1 LLEGELPEPAQAEL
15 AAHLDGCSRCQQA
28 VQDLAS
34 GGRTWSETAAHLSEA
49 SRAGAP
55 EPALEQVLADLQAQ
69 PSTGAWSGDQA
80 RDQAPA
86 RTEAGESTPG
96 GNDALAAGPPP
107 TQAEAKKGDADTLAF
122 LSPSNEPGHLGR
134 LGHYEI
140 VEVIG
145 RGGMGLVLRGLD
157 DKLRRVVA
165 IKVLAPQLAS
175 SGTARRRFAREAQ
188 AAAAVSHDHVV
199 DIYDVEESGPIP
211 YLVMEYVPGLSLDER
226 CKRGEPVEL
235 RDILRIG
242 LQTASGLAAAHAQGL
257 VHRDIKPAN
266 ILLES
271 GLQRVKLTDFGLA
284 RAVDDAS
291 VTQSGVIAGTPMFMS
306 PEQARGEP
314 VDHRSDLFSLGSV
327 LYMLCT
333 GRPPFR
339 AESTMAVLKRV
350 CEDSPRPIRDL
361 NPEIPEWLCAII
373 AKLHAKNPASRFQ
386 SAAEVAQL
394 LEQHLAH
401 LQQPSIM
408 PAPAPVMVP
417 METEIVAIRRRKTR
431 LALLGVVAGAAAVLV
446 ALVIGGLGAYWL
458 LHRGP
463 SASDEEFVRGQPN
476 VNEEP
481 KLLHVPTEDELARM
495 PSFLDARKRD
505 DISPA
510 FLALAGGGDPR
521 QAPPELVAVL
531 GDDRFVLP
539 QAGLS
544 SWMAQ
549 TSDGKLLAVPR
560 GNSMVL
566 FDAVTGKLLRTLT
579 GHAGRVYTV
588 AFSPDGKR
596 LASGSWEP
604 DPAVKLWD
612 PETGRELGTLR
623 GHTNRVIRVAFSP
636 DGKSLASAS
645 DDGTV
650 RVWDTNQGREDLQLK
665 GHAGHVWSVAFSP
678 DGKHIVSGGED
689 KTVRVWDA
697 ATGKDIRT
705 VNTHTS
711 GVPCV
716 VFSPDGKLLA
726 TAANEVKL
734 WDAKTFEEIR
744 TLAGVAGWLAF
755 TPDSNT
761 LLTAKH
767 GQPQN
772 QVHTVVRWNV
782 ADGKQIDELKLAARG
797 GEVVWQLSPDGEVL
811 FTMKTDEQIVR
822 AYDAATGKEAL
833 QRRGHSDQVYSV
845 AVSRDGKTLASSG
858 ADHTVRLWDLAQWR
872 AGEAVP
878 PVRTLTKHKDQVW
891 SVAFSPDCKLLASG
905 SLDATIVL
913 WDVATGKPVRTLGGH
928 TKGMSLIAFSPDGQ
942 TIAAGGDEGIVNRW
956 DVASGE
962 AKDPIHWHQG
972 QVRAVAFSRDGRLLA
987 SAGHDNKVQVCEA
1000 VTGAASQMAFQFP
1013 APVINLVF
1021 SPDGKTL
1028 AASCDEPDRALH
1040 LWDLKSRKEVT
1051 LRGHSTTVPGLTLHP
1066 AGRLAATGSSD
1077 GTVRFWDCQSQSTRT
1092 MVIGPGPFGS
1102 IIRSVAFTPE
1112 GRYLATANTN
1122 GTVTILR
1129 VPPRPRSF
1137 FPGSPKVPTPAE
1149 LAKKPSPADALKH
1162 DAIPAALRMRAGGDP
1177 VSPEV
1182 VAILGDARL
1191 LHSGAVVAAV
1201 FVDKGKTLM
1210 TVGTDNLARFW
1221 DVKTGRLLR
1230 QFEGPKVE
1238 GNGRAWPVCVATL
1251 NPNGKVLAWGTG
1263 VVAPGTWAGIGV
1275 VKLLDA
1281 VTGKELYSLKSPGGA
1296 VLALAFSQDGKTLAT
1311 GCVDDAGTGGKY
1323 VRLWDVAT
1331 GKHTGAFGTHPHNV
1345 ESVAFSPDGK
1355 DLAVGYA
1362 GGGVKLWNLKTWSER
1377 CQIGL
1382 PFTKALRFTPDS
1394 KTLVTGSA
1402 DGTIRL
1408 WGTADGK
1415 QRGELQG
1422 HNQGI
1427 HVLALQKAGRLLAA
1441 GHLDGIVRFWDL
1453 DTMKEVRSFPAGTS
1467 SISTVSF
1474 SPDGKT
1480 LATGDRNGKAKL
1492 WDVKTGRELLPTQGH
1507 TAELF
1512 AVAYSPDGKLVATAG
1527 ADRTVKLWGL
1537 ENGPKLLHTL
1547 TGHTLAVR
1555 SLAFAPDSKTLASGS
1570 DDGSARIWDAAT
1582 GEERHV
1588 LSGSSMAVA
1597 QIAFAPDGKLLATA
1611 SHDSNL
1617 RLWDVAT
1624 GKLVRTLRG
1633 PGGPLWGLAF
1643 SPDGR
1648 YVAAARSLIR
1658 MWETATGWEIGTF
1671 AGQRPEIHTIVFR
1684 PDGQMLAAAGGS
1696 IGLFDLA
1703 AWGGGE
1709 ANPPQQSLPLVSGY
1723 VKWLTWSPDGRVL
1736 AANAHDTGAIQ
1747 LFDVHSTRVRRRVLT
1762 VGPNARDVAFSPEGR
1777 FVATANAD
1785 GTACILKA
1793 PPPPGV
1799 YTPGPVKLPTA
1810 ADLAKRT
1817 SPADALKL
1825 ETIPSSLLSGVGG
1838 GQSRDVPPELVAV
1851 LGDARFALPAGWIG
1865 GLVIR
1870 PNGKTL
1876 AVLAGNMVLLFDA
1889 QTGAHLRTLTGSPFR
1904 LNHAAFSADGKRLAA
1919 TVFEGGCEARVWDVA
1934 TGRHLHVL
1942 RGHTPGANLGISSVA
1957 FSPDGKRIVTGGM
1970 DGLVKVWDAQTGKEL
1985 KSLKH
1990 ATHVRS
1996 VVFSPDSKW
2005 IASGAGGPC
2014 VVKVWDA
2021 KTGDEARTL
2030 TGNTHQHYV
2039 GVAFG
2044 PDSKVLAT
2052 FSPNECKLWN
2062 VAEKFAELKTIP
2074 AKGLY
2079 PFAPSFNVSGEGS
2092 LLFSAEGQSILTE
2105 KDLPKPPL
2113 TGENFQPYLSP
2124 DRKTIYAL
2132 STGNQT
2138 TPFLRVFD
2146 ASSARE
2152 LFPRQQQ
2159 TGQLV
2164 AVAVSPDGKLLAS
2177 ASDDHTVALWKLQAK
2192 PDGKLGTI
2200 SPPVILKGH
2209 TDRVRN
2215 VMFSPDSKTL
2225 ASVSW
2230 DQTVRLWDLAGAK
2243 PTLRA
2248 ILRGGSDSVA
2258 FSPNG
2263 KTLVAGGRDGR
2274 VRLWEQAGRT
2284 ELIPF
2289 YRLRG
2294 VFGAQGSVI
2303 WCVAFSPDGKVVAS
2317 GGEDRV
2323 VRLWD
2328 AATGWELGAFQGHD
2342 TPVRGL
2348 AFHPNGRTLASAGGQ
2363 TIRLWDLSRW
2373 RTGDASPP
2381 CQTLPSEGNHIL
2393 SLDWRADGR
2402 ILAAAEGD
2410 DVTARLW
2417 DVASSPPRSK
2427 ALRLFPRVA
2436 NTWLH
2441 GVAFTPS
2448 GRHLATANPDGTV
2461 YLLRVPEP
2469 VETFAPGK
2477 IQVPSAEELAKQASP
2492 ADALDR
2498 TKIPAEALAV
2508 IPGGV
2513 DQAPAELVAILGRTY
2528 QGHAGR
2534 VQSLQFPDDQTLVT
2548 VATDC
2553 TARTWDLPTAKLKS
2567 VTTFKNPN
2575 IRNCLGGPDGKLALL
2590 EYDNRNA
2597 LLWDV
2602 PAGKQH
2608 GWLRGATSNGTWPQ
2622 ATGATDIWAVS
2633 PDSKLVATAS
2643 SDGRTNSVSLWEV
2656 ASKRCLHTLTFARDA
2671 DFCARLVLFSPDSK
2685 FLAVGLEDGG
2695 VRILE
2700 TATRKEPQRLE
2711 TGGRQALGLSFS
2723 ADGKH
2728 FAASSHV
2735 GKRVT
2740 IWQTEGWKKERHIE
2754 MAAAPGLVALNHAGN
2769 LLAVVTGDG
2778 TVHLIDPADKVPARE
2793 LFRGLDHIWG
2803 RLRFSPDGNTLVASN
2818 PNGEVRFLDVATGKE
2833 RSPNH
2838 GHTGQV
2844 NAVAISPNGTLLASA
2859 GNDRTVRLWDL
2870 AKGQPHGPPLEGHQD
2885 AAFAIALSPDGKQL
2899 ASAGW
2904 DGAIK
2909 FWDLRMGNCLR
2920 TLSAHQGRAD
2930 AVCFSPDGRV
2940 LASAGH
2946 DGVVRLW
2953 DLAGRTELIPFYK
2966 LRQILTGHQG
2976 QVWGVAFSP
2985 DGKTLATAGTDKT
2998 VRLWDAEGG
3007 WELGVLRGHTALVRC
3022 VAFSPDGRTL
3032 ASSGHDK
3039 TVRLWD
3045 LAKWHEGKA
3054 NPLIQILTDHQGEI
3068 LSCAWRAD
3076 GKLIACAEADGTV
3089 RLWDVSKATPRS
3101 KAIRVMP
3108 PNVPYLHGLA
3118 FTPEGR
3124 HLVTANPDGTIYVLR
3139 LAEKGKVLDVSAQPG
3154 KPPFDAWAAAN
3165 AGLKATTQKTA
3176 AVGSGGGAPF
3186 EDVPKDRALLVG
3198 FSGTIRRFAT
3208 GPVIASLQPLY
3219 LTAEG
3224 IKPSSNHGK
3233 ATGERFEIKAK
3244 ADYAIGG
3251 IVAKGGTLLDGFK
3264 VIFMRIAG
3272 ARLDPRDRYE
3282 SDWVGGRGGG
3292 GEALLGGDGMPVI
3305 GIHGGRGDSIDRL
3318 GLVQLEVDLDQAAKI
3333 RPRDLLLQAAQAR
3346 VCMRQSRW
3354 APAVAALSRILE
3366 RKPNDAQALRDRG
3379 TCHAELHEWKEAH
3392 QDFAK
3397 LVALGRRTELIPF
3410 YEYAVLCL
3418 QVGDDEG
3425 YRKLCRQV
3433 LKRNAL
3439 AEELPRLCM
3448 LAPRAVNDFAEVLI
3462 VAEQAAQRDD
3472 QRHLNLFIQGA
3483 LHYRAGQYKEAE
3495 QILRESMKPE
3505 LKPTHLIYR
3514 WWWLA
3519 MTYQR
3524 LGKDEEARQMRDKA
3538 LSWHK
3543 LAEEGKTPAEGDGPG
3558 LRSWSRRLELQLLRR
3573 EAGPK
3578 SQPGG

>member
-1 LLEGELPEPAQAEL
+1 M
-15 AAHLDGCSRCQQA
+15 
-28 VQDLAS
+28 
-34 GGRTWSETAAHLSEA
+34 
-49 SRAGAP
+49 
-55 EPALEQVLADLQAQ
+55 
-69 PSTGAWSGDQA
+69 
-80 RDQAPA
+80 PA

-96 GNDALAAGPPP
+96 GNDAPAVGNSPP
-107 TQAEAKKGDADTLAF
+107 TQAEAVKGDAETLAF
-122 LSPSNEPGHLGR
+122 LSPSKEPGHLGR
-134 LGHYEI
+134 LGHYEV
-140 VEVIG
+140 VEIIG
-145 RGGMGLVLRGLD
+145 RGGMGLVLRALD

-175 SGTARRRFAREAQ
+175 SATARKRFAREAQ

-199 DIYDVEESGPIP
+199 NIYDVEESGPIP

-226 CKRGEPVEL
+226 CKRGGPVEL

-242 LQTASGLAAAHAQGL
+242 MQTASGLAAAHAQGL

-306 PEQARGEP
+306 PEQARGEQ

-333 GRPPFR
+333 GRPPYR

-350 CEDSPRPIRDL
+350 CEDSPRPIRDI

-408 PAPAPVMVP
+408 PAPAPVVVP
-417 METEIVAIRRRKTR
+417 METEIVAVRRRKTR
-431 LALLGVVAGAAAVLV
+431 LALLGVVAGAAVLV
-446 ALVIGGLGAYWL
+446 ALMIGGLGAYWL

-463 SASDEEFVRGQPN
+463 SAPGPQLADDLGQPAVEN
-476 VNEEP
+476 VPP
-481 KLLHVPTEDELARM
+481 KLLRVPTEDELAKT

-505 DISPA
+505 EISPP

-521 QAPPELVAVL
+521 EAPPELVAVL

-539 QAGLS
+539 QAGLA

-549 TSDGKLLAVPR
+549 TSDGKLLAVPYGVR
-560 GNSMVL
+560 VVL
-566 FDAVTGKLLRTLT
+566 FDARTGKLLRRLT

-604 DPAVKLWD
+604 DHTVKLWD

-623 GHTNRVIRVAFSP
+623 GHTSRVVRVAFSP

-678 DGKHIVSGGED
+678 DGKQIVSGGED

-697 ATGKDIRT
+697 VTGKNIRT
-705 VNTHTS
+705 LNTHTS

-716 VFSPDGKLLA
+716 VFSPNGKLFA

-734 WDAKTFEEIR
+734 RDAKTFEEIR
-744 TLAGVAGWLAF
+744 TLPGVAGWLAF
-755 TPDSNT
+755 TPDSKT

-772 QVHTVVRWNV
+772 EVHTVVRWNV
-782 ADGKQIDELKLAARG
+782 ADGKQIDELKLKARG
-797 GEVVWQLSPDGEVL
+797 GETVWQLSPDGKVL
-811 FTMKTDEQIVR
+811 FTMKTDEQFVR
-822 AYDAATGKEAL
+822 AYDAATGKEAFP
-833 QRRGHSDQVYSV
+833 RRGHVGEVHSV
-845 AVSRDGKTLASSG
+845 AVSPDGKTLASAG
-858 ADHTVRLWDLAQWR
+858 EDHTVRLWDLSKWR
-872 AGEAVP
+872 AGEAQP
-878 PVRTLTKHKDQVW
+878 PIRTLAKHKDHVW
-891 SVAFSPDCKLLASG
+891 SLAFSPDGKLLASG

-913 WDVATGKPVRTLGGH
+913 WDVASGKVVRTLAGH
-928 TKGMSLIAFSPDGQ
+928 TKGASVIAFSRDGL
-942 TIAAGGDEGIVNRW
+942 TLAAGTDDGVKRW
-956 DVASGE
+956 DIASGE
-962 AKDPIHWHQG
+962 AKDTLHWHQG
-972 QVRAVAFSRDGRLLA
+972 HVRAVAFSPDGRFMA
-987 SAGHDNKVQVCEA
+987 SGGSDKKVQVCEA
-1000 VTGAASQMAFQFP
+1000 ATGAASQRPFELPGSVMNVF
-1013 APVINLVF
+1013 F
-1021 SPDGKTL
+1021 SPNGRTL
-1028 AASCDEPDRALH
+1028 AATCDPDSSLH
-1040 LWDLKSRKEVT
+1040 LFDLKSRKEVV
-1051 LRGHSTTVPGLTLHP
+1051 LRGHTSSVQGLAWHP
-1066 AGRLAATGSSD
+1066 AGRLVATGAGE
-1077 GTVRFWDCQSQSTRT
+1077 GTVRFWDCSSNATRT
-1092 MVIGPGPFGS
+1092 LVIGPGPFGS
-1102 IIRSVAFTPE
+1102 TIHSVAFTPE
-1112 GRYLATANTN
+1112 GRYLATANAN

-1129 VPPRPRSF
+1129 VPPPPTPWS
-1137 FPGSPKVPTPAE
+1137 PGSPTVPTPAE
-1149 LAKKPSPADALKH
+1149 LAKKRSSADALKR
-1162 DAIPAALRMRAGGDP
+1162 DAISPELLTRAGGDLAP
-1177 VSPEV
+1177 PEV

-1191 LHSGAVVAAV
+1191 LHPGAVLGAF
-1201 FVDKGKTLM
+1201 FVEEGKTLM
-1210 TVGTDNLARFW
+1210 TVGADNLARFW
-1221 DVKTGRLLR
+1221 DPKTGRLLR

-1238 GNGRAWPVCVATL
+1238 GNGRTWPVCTAAL
-1251 NPNGKVLAWGTG
+1251 SPDGKVLAWGTG

-1281 VTGKELYSLKSPGGA
+1281 ITGKELHSLKSPGGA
-1296 VLALAFSQDGKTLAT
+1296 VLAVAFSQDGKTLAT
-1311 GCVDDAGTGGKY
+1311 GCADDAGTTGKY
-1323 VRLWDVAT
+1323 VRLWDVGT
-1331 GKHTGAFGTHPHNV
+1331 GNQTGAFGTHPHNV

-1355 DLAVGYA
+1355 DLAFGYA
-1362 GGGVKLWNLKTWSER
+1362 GGGVKLWNLKIRSER
-1377 CQIGL
+1377 CQIAL

-1394 KTLVTGSA
+1394 KTLITGCA
-1402 DGTIRL
+1402 DGTVRL

-1415 QRGELQG
+1415 QRGELKG

-1427 HVLALQKAGRLLAA
+1427 HVLALHKDGRLLAA
-1441 GHLDGIVRFWDL
+1441 GHVDGVVRLWNM
-1453 DTMKEVRSFPAGTS
+1453 DTMMEVRSFSAHTS
-1467 SISTVSF
+1467 SVSTVSF
-1474 SPDGKT
+1474 SPDCKT

-1507 TAELF
+1507 TGELF

-1537 ENGPKLLHTL
+1537 GNGPILIHTMS
-1547 TGHTLAVR
+1547 GHSLPVR
-1555 SLAFAPDSKTLASGS
+1555 SLAFAPDSKTLATGS
-1570 DDGSARIWDAAT
+1570 DDGGVRIWNVAT
-1582 GEERHV
+1582 GEERSV
-1588 LSGSSMAVA
+1588 LTGHTNAVVKL
-1597 QIAFAPDGKLLATA
+1597 AFTPDGKLLATA
-1611 SHDSNL
+1611 SYDGTL
-1617 RLWDVAT
+1617 RLWDSAT
-1624 GKLVRTLRG
+1624 GKLVRILIHMRG
-1633 PGGPLWGLAF
+1633 QGALASVAF

-1648 YVAAARSLIR
+1648 LVAAVGTNSVIKF
-1658 MWETATGWEIGTF
+1658 WETATGWEFGTITGQ
-1671 AGQRPEIHTIVFR
+1671 AGTNGNIAFR
-1684 PDGQMLAAAGGS
+1684 PDGRILASADHVP
-1696 IGLFDLA
+1696 IRLWDLA
-1703 AWGGGE
+1703 AWRGGE
-1709 ANPPQQSLPLVSGY
+1709 ADPPVQLLPVGGGRITTLG
-1723 VKWLTWSPDGRVL
+1723 WSPDGRVL
-1736 AANAHDTGAIQ
+1736 AANTDGSGTIQ
-1747 LFDVHSTRVRRRVLT
+1747 FFDLGSAPVRPRVLT
-1762 VGPNARDVAFSPEGR
+1762 LSSGVYGVAFSPEGR
-1777 FVATANAD
+1777 FMATANAD
-1785 GTACILKA
+1785 GTAFILKV

-1817 SPADALKL
+1817 SPADAFKL
-1825 ETIPSSLLSGVGG
+1825 ETIPVSLLARVGG
-1838 GQSRDVPPELVAV
+1838 GQSRDVLPELVAV
-1851 LGDARFALPAGWIG
+1851 LGDARFALPPGWIG
-1865 GLVIR
+1865 GLVIS
-1870 PNGKTL
+1870 PNGKTV
-1876 AVLAGNMVLLFDA
+1876 AVLADKMVLLFDA
-1889 QTGAHLRTLTGSPFR
+1889 QTGAHLRTLTGPPFR
-1904 LNHAAFSADGKRLAA
+1904 LSHAAFSADGKRLAA

-1934 TGRHLHVL
+1934 TGRQLHVL

-1957 FSPDGKRIVTGGM
+1957 FSPDGKRIITGGM
-1970 DGLVKVWDAQTGKEL
+1970 DGLVKVWDAQTGKQL
-1985 KSLKH
+1985 RSLKH
-1990 ATHVRS
+1990 ASHVRS
-1996 VVFSPDSKW
+1996 VAFSPDGKW

-2021 KTGDEARTL
+2021 KSGDEARTL

-2039 GVAFG
+2039 GVAFS

-2062 VAEKFAELKTIP
+2062 VADSLAELKTIP

-2079 PFAPSFNVSGEGS
+2079 PFAPNFGASGEGS
-2092 LLFSAEGQSILTE
+2092 VLFTADGQSVLTE

-2113 TGENFQPYLSP
+2113 RGDNIQNYLSP
-2124 DRKTIYAL
+2124 DRRTIYAL
-2132 STGNQT
+2132 GAGNWT
-2138 TPFLRVFD
+2138 NPFLRAFD
-2146 ASSARE
+2146 AATQRE
-2152 LFPRQQQ
+2152 CFPRKQQ

-2177 ASDDHTVALWKLQAK
+2177 AGDDHTVALWKLQAE
-2192 PDGKLGTI
+2192 GKLGTT

-2209 TDRVRN
+2209 ADRVRN

-2230 DQTVRLWDLAGAK
+2230 DHTVRLWDLAGAK
-2243 PTLRA
+2243 PSLRA
-2248 ILRGGSDSVA
+2248 ILSGGSDSVA
-2258 FSPNG
+2258 FSPDG

-2274 VRLWEQAGRT
+2274 VRLWRLALGERGGA
-2284 ELIPF
+2284 P
-2289 YRLRG
+2289 RLRG
-2294 VFGAQGSVI
+2294 VFGAQGSRI
-2303 WCVAFSPDGKVVAS
+2303 WCVAFSPDGKLVVS
-2317 GGEDRV
+2317 GSEDRM

-2328 AATGWELGAFQGHD
+2328 AATGWELGALQGHD

-2348 AFHPNGRTLASAGGQ
+2348 AFHPDGRTLASAGGQ
-2363 TIRLWDLSRW
+2363 TIRLWDLSKW

-2381 CQTLPSEGNHIL
+2381 CQTLPSEGNNIL

-2441 GVAFTPS
+2441 GVAFTPF
-2448 GRHLATANPDGTV
+2448 GRQLATANPDGTV
-2461 YLLRVPEP
+2461 YLLSVPEP
-2469 VETFAPGK
+2469 VEMVAPGK
-2477 IQVPSAEELAKQASP
+2477 IQVPSAEELAKQPSP

-2498 TKIPAEALAV
+2498 TKIPAEALAG
-2508 IPGGV
+2508 IPGGA
-2513 DQAPAELVAILGRTY
+2513 DKAPAELVAILGRTY

-2553 TARTWDLPTAKLKS
+2553 TARTWDLATGKVKS
-2567 VTTFKNPN
+2567 VTRFKNPN

-2602 PAGKQH
+2602 PAGKQL

-2622 ATGATDIWAVS
+2622 ATGAIDIWAFS
-2633 PDSKLVATAS
+2633 PDGKLLATAS
-2643 SDGRTNSVSLWEV
+2643 SDGRTNSVTLWEV
-2656 ASKRCLHTLTFARDA
+2656 ASKRCLQTLTFPREGE
-2671 DFCARLVLFSPDSK
+2671 FCARLVLFSPNSK

-2695 VRILE
+2695 VRILD
-2700 TATRKEPQRLE
+2700 TATRKEPKRLK
-2711 TGGRQALGLSFS
+2711 TGGRQVLGLSFS

-2728 FAASSHV
+2728 FAASSQV
-2735 GKRVT
+2735 AKRVT
-2740 IWQTEGWKKERHIE
+2740 IWQTEGWKEERQIE
-2754 MAAAPGLVALNHAGN
+2754 MGTAPGLVALNHAGN
-2769 LLAVVTGDG
+2769 LLAVGTGDG
-2778 TVHLIDPADKVPARE
+2778 TVHLIDLADKSPTHE

-2803 RLRFSPDGNTLVASN
+2803 RLRFSPDDKTLVAAN

-2833 RSPNH
+2833 RSRNH
-2838 GHTGQV
+2838 GHKGQV
-2844 NAVAISPNGTLLASA
+2844 NAVAISPDGTLLASA
-2859 GNDRTVRLWDL
+2859 GSDKTVRLWDL
-2870 AKGQPHGPPLEGHQD
+2870 AKGKPHGPLLEGHQD
-2885 AAFAIALSPDGKQL
+2885 AAFAVAFSPDGKQL

-2909 FWDLRMGNCLR
+2909 LWDLRTGNCLR
-2920 TLSAHQGRAD
+2920 TLLAHQGRAD
-2930 AVCFSPDGRV
+2930 AVCFSPDGKV

-2953 DLAGRTELIPFYK
+2953 DLADGERAAP
-2966 LRQILTGHQG
+2966 RQILTGHQG
-2976 QVWGVAFSP
+2976 QVWCVAFSP
-2985 DGKTLATAGTDKT
+2985 DGRTLATGGTDNT
-2998 VRLWDAEGG
+2998 VRLWDAVGG

-3032 ASSGHDK
+3032 ASAGHDK
-3039 TVRLWD
+3039 TIRLWD
-3045 LAKWHEGKA
+3045 ILKWREGKT
-3054 NPLIQILTDHQGEI
+3054 NPLIQTLADHQGEI
-3068 LSCAWRAD
+3068 LSCSWRAD
-3076 GKLIACAEADGTV
+3076 GKLLACAEADGTV

-3101 KAIRVMP
+3101 KAMRVMP

-3118 FTPEGR
+3118 LTPEGR

-3139 LAEKGKVLDVSAQPG
+3139 LAEQGKVLDVSAQPD

-3176 AVGSGGGAPF
+3176 AVGSGGGQPF

-3198 FSGTIRRFAT
+3198 FSGTIRRLPS
-3208 GPVIASLQPLY
+3208 GPVIASLQPIY

-3224 IKPSSNHGK
+3224 IKQSSIQGGP
-3233 ATGERFEIKAK
+3233 TGERFEIRAK
-3244 ADYAIGG
+3244 ANYAVGG
-3251 IVAKGGTLLDGFK
+3251 IVAKGGRLLDGFK
-3264 VIFMRIAG
+3264 VIFMRIDG
-3272 ARLDPRDRYE
+3272 ARLNPENRYE
-3282 SDWVGGRGGG
+3282 SDWLGGRGGG
-3292 GEALLGGDGMPVI
+3292 GEAVLGGDGMPVI

-3318 GLVQLEVDLDQAAKI
+3318 GLVQLEVDLDQAAKL

-3354 APAVAALSRILE
+3354 APAVAALNRILD
-3366 RKPNDAQALRDRG
+3366 RKPNDPQALRDRG
-3379 TCHAELHEWKEAH
+3379 TCHAELQEWKEAH
-3392 QDFAK
+3392 RDFARLFALLPK
-3397 LVALGRRTELIPF
+3397 AVAEVSATSATSF
-3410 YEYAVLCL
+3410 EYAVLCL
-3418 QVGDDEG
+3418 QVGDEEG
-3425 YRKLCRQV
+3425 YRKLCRQIV
-3433 LKRNAL
+3433 KRNAL

-3448 LAPRAVNDFAEVLI
+3448 LAPRTVDDLAEALI

-3472 QRHLNLFIQGA
+3472 QRHWNLFVLGA

-3495 QILRESMKPE
+3495 QFLRESMKPE
-3505 LKPTHLIYR
+3505 LKPTRLIYR

-3524 LGKDEEARQMRDKA
+3524 LGKGEEAKQMLEKA
-3538 LSWHK
+3538 EAWHK
-3543 LAEEGKTPAEGDGPG
+3543 QVEDGNTPAEGDGPG

-3573 EAGPK
+3573 EAGSK
-3578 SQPGG
+3578 SKPGG